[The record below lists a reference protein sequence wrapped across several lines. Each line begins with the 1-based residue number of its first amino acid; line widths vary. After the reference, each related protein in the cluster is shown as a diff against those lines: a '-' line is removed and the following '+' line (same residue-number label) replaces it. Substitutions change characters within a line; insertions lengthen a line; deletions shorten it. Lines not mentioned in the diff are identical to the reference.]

1 MIWFTLQE
9 DDGDGDAQFKEEEL
23 WLYSYYSLLL
33 LGS

>member
-9 DDGDGDAQFKEEEL
+9 DDDGDAQFKEEEL